1 MKFAVDR
8 IEENSAILQN
18 LETKEIINVK
28 LKKIKNKIKDGDI
41 LIYENNK
48 YIKSDIEKENRLKEL
63 EEKFNKAKG
72 LN

>member
-28 LKKIKNKIKDGDI
+28 LKRIN
-41 LIYENNK
+41 
-48 YIKSDIEKENRLKEL
+48 
-63 EEKFNKAKG
+63 
-72 LN
+72 